1 MAAYYGNAY
10 QWRIVPD
17 SNRLQLPD
25 YGASKFADANS
36 FAVYD
41 VDNDGREELLFC
53 WPNDIV
59 ADRASYILEY
69 ANGKIQEEI
78 QLYPSNMIFYNN
90 GVIQEGWSH
99 SQGFAGENFRTYYLH
114 VYDPETDTYETA
126 GAVDA

>member
-1 MAAYYGNAY
+1 MAAYYGDAY
-10 QWRIVPD
+10 QWGIVPD

-59 ADRASYILEY
+59 ADRAAYILEY

-78 QLYPSNMIFYNN
+78 QLYPSNMIFYDN
-90 GVIQEGWSH
+90 GVIQEG
-99 SQGFAGENFRTYYLH
+99 
-114 VYDPETDTYETA
+114 
-126 GAVDA
+126 

>member
-1 MAAYYGNAY
+1 MAAYYGDAY

-25 YGASKFADANS
+25 YGASKFADANN

-59 ADRASYILEY
+59 ADRAAYILELQT
-69 ANGKIQEEI
+69 GKFKKK
-78 QLYPSNMIFYNN
+78 SNPTPQICFFTTT
-90 GVIQEGWSH
+90 VL
-99 SQGFAGENFRTYYLH
+99 FRRVGPIVKALPAKISGPTILMSMTRKRI
-114 VYDPETDTYETA
+114 PMKRP
-126 GAVDA
+126 GL